1 MVKWEILLTESK
13 TKKLSLV
20 HVVYLIFTIFS
31 TLATYSFTN
40 FVYLLVFHIVE
51 KVAPQT
57 KGMGRETVG
66 HSKGDFKCF
75 WIGCTTKK

>member
-1 MVKWEILLTESK
+1 MIKWEILLTESK

-31 TLATYSFTN
+31 TLGTYS
-40 FVYLLVFHIVE
+40 

-66 HSKGDFKCF
+66 HSKRDFKCF
-75 WIGCTTKK
+75 WIGCTTKR